1 MVKPIQGA
9 LDSLLGISNKPA
21 AAAAA
26 SDSGSSSAPAPSAPP
41 VQSPEGSNTSG
52 KSAGGPSF
60 LAAAAAPLQQNLGNK
75 SLLGQ

>member
-9 LDSLLGISNKPA
+9 LDSLLGISNKP